1 MSNSISRDRERIWK
15 RAQEIGIRRFAS
27 DFGVEEPDS
36 ALITKAKNSRKI
48 TVADGKESGIAE
60 MQYGHEKLAGFSWA
74 TFQRERDRG
83 WEGIWNGGR

>member
-36 ALITKAKNSRKI
+36 ALITKAKFQKDHRRERC
-48 TVADGKESGIAE
+48 ADGKESGIAE
-60 MQYGHEKLAGFSWA
+60 MQYGHEQLAGKS
-74 TFQRERDRG
+74 R
-83 WEGIWNGGR
+83 I